1 MAFNSVTAPLGAANP
16 VVLVADASPTELL
29 RIRVALIERINAAAQ
44 KAMWGREPEASGMP
58 SRLFAAG
65 CYVAAH
71 GYDEIAC
78 EGERWFNVD
87 FNAYRSFAGFA
98 DMIELGRSAI
108 YEGGRRAI
116 APIQPMQVAA

>member
-1 MAFNSVTAPLGAANP
+1 
-16 VVLVADASPTELL
+16 
-29 RIRVALIERINAAAQ
+29 
-44 KAMWGREPEASGMP
+44 MP

-65 CYVAAH
+65 CYLAAR

-87 FNAYRSFAGFA
+87 FAAYRSFAGFA
-98 DMIELGRSAI
+98 DMIELGRKAI

-116 APIQPMQVAA
+116 APLQPMEMVA